1 MTLLK
6 LLAAALTVAYGIWA
20 VFMPEEVMSLV
31 GMAAEGPRGITE
43 ARAALGALYIGLGI
57 YCLWVRTP
65 AAFATLGAGYA
76 AMAAVRLIA
85 IFTDNSAD
93 TSNWASLAIEVL
105 CAIVLLL

>member
-20 VFMPEEVMSLV
+20 VFMPEEVLSLV

-43 ARAALGALYIGLGI
+43 ARAALGALYIGLGT
-57 YCLWVRTP
+57 YCLWARTP

-85 IFTDNSAD
+85 IFTDHSAD
-93 TSNWASLAIEVL
+93 TSNWASLGIEFL
-105 CAIVLLL
+105 CAVVLLL